1 MSEVLLQ
8 TIIEK
13 LEAMELLLK
22 QFKSNKDEEV
32 LKTMLQEIKKIS
44 TSSINIDKIDELKLS
59 IERCSKALEH
69 TSTNQI
75 IYKHYL
81 HKGIGLQLLCFSFR
95 HFFCANG

>member
-22 QFKSNKDEEV
+22 QYKSNKDEEV

-59 IERCSKALEH
+59 IDKCCKI
-69 TSTNQI
+69 T
-75 IYKHYL
+75 Y
-81 HKGIGLQLLCFSFR
+81 
-95 HFFCANG
+95 